1 VIRENSIKPEQKG
14 IIFDI
19 KRYAIHDGPGIRT
32 TVFLKGCLL
41 RCQWCHNPESWTFQP
56 EHSLRAGRCRSCGQC
71 VTVCKSGAIS
81 LVDNRPVTDPNK
93 CTLCGDCVEVCVAGA
108 REIIGRKVSVG
119 EVIGEIE
126 KDVIFY
132 DQSGGGATFSGG
144 EPLMQ
149 ADFLAELLEQC
160 RLREIKTA
168 VDTTCYSELAIIERI
183 SKNTD
188 LFLCDLKH
196 TDSAIHKRF
205 TGIGNEVIL
214 DNIKWLAS
222 AGKAIILRVPIIV
235 GFNDDLPSIEAI
247 GRFASALDGVSRVDI
262 LPYNPGGRAKSVRLA
277 QSYKLLET
285 TPPGDQKMM
294 AIAKE
299 LQNFGF
305 KVKIGG

>member
-1 VIRENSIKPEQKG
+1 MIRENSTKPEQKG

-32 TVFLKGCLL
+32 TVFLKGCPL
-41 RCQWCHNPESWTFQP
+41 RCQWCHNPESWAFQP
-56 EHSLRAGRCRSCGQC
+56 EHSLRAGRCQSCGQC
-71 VTVCKSGAIS
+71 VIICKSGAIS
-81 LVDNRPVTDPNK
+81 LVDNRPVTDPSK

-108 REIIGRKVSVG
+108 REIIGREVSVG

-168 VDTTCYSELAIIERI
+168 VDTTCYSELAIIKKI
-183 SKNTD
+183 SKNTN

-247 GRFASALDGVSRVDI
+247 GRFASVLDGVSRVDI
-262 LPYNPGGRAKSVRLA
+262 LPYNPGGPAKSARLA
-277 QSYKLLET
+277 RSYKLLET
-285 TPPGDQKMM
+285 APPGDQKMM